1 MEEKLV
7 AGDSV
12 QSLERAIKILQT
24 LKKAQR
30 PLMLREISDQTGM
43 AKSTVHRL
51 LSTMRDADLIEQGQD
66 GRYTLGM
73 SLFEM
78 GSSAASTRNVTTIAR
93 PYMQQIS
100 KELGESVSLTL
111 LSHGEALL
119 LSFIESTSP
128 FHVVSR
134 VGSKMPPHCTVQ
146 GKLMLAYLP
155 EEDVKRIV
163 SEQGM
168 HMFTPATIQTYE
180 ELKDE
185 LKKITIQG
193 YAVDDGEYHIGLTS
207 VGAPIY
213 DDSGMVR
220 YCFGIVSMFHR
231 NGSPEFIFAKK
242 RAVEAAR
249 DISKA
254 LGYQGHAFDE
264 I

>member
-1 MEEKLV
+1 M

-12 QSLERAIKILQT
+12 QSLERAIEILQT
-24 LKKAQR
+24 LKQAQR
-30 PLMLREISDQTGM
+30 PLMLREICEQTGLP
-43 AKSTVHRL
+43 KSTAHRL
-51 LSTMRDADLIEQGQD
+51 LSTMRGADLIEQGQD
-66 GRYTLGM
+66 GLYALGM
-73 SLFEM
+73 GLFEL
-78 GSSAASTRNVTTIAR
+78 GSAAASTRNVMTIAR

-100 KELGESVSLTL
+100 KELGESVSLTIF
-111 LSHGEALL
+111 SHGEALL

-134 VGSKMPPHCTVQ
+134 VGTKMPAHCTVQ
-146 GKLMLAYLP
+146 GKLMLAHLP
-155 EEDVKRIV
+155 DDEVKRIIG
-163 SEQGM
+163 EQGM
-168 HMFTPATIQTYE
+168 HMFTPATIKTYE
-180 ELKDE
+180 ELADE
-185 LKKITIQG
+185 LKKVRIQG

-213 DDSGMVR
+213 DDGGAVR

-231 NGSPEFIFAKK
+231 NGSPEFLSAKK

>member
-1 MEEKLV
+1 
-7 AGDSV
+7 
-12 QSLERAIKILQT
+12 
-24 LKKAQR
+24 
-30 PLMLREISDQTGM
+30 MLREISNVTGM

-66 GRYTLGM
+66 GRYALGM

-78 GSSAASTRNVTTIAR
+78 GSAAASNRNVTTIAR

-100 KELGESVSLTL
+100 RELGESVSLTL

-128 FHVVSR
+128 FHVVAR
-134 VGSKMPPHCTVQ
+134 VGSTMPPHCTVQ
-146 GKLMLAYLP
+146 GKLML
-155 EEDVKRIV
+155 
-163 SEQGM
+163 
-168 HMFTPATIQTYE
+168 QTYE